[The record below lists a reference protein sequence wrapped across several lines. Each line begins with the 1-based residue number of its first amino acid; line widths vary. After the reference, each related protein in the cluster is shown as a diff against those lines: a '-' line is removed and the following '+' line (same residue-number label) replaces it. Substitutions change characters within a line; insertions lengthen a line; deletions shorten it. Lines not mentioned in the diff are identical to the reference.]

1 MSYHAYLYIDGYEV
15 SWCPSTPDPFLLSLF
30 TESDGLDYEMPDD
43 YKMPWGGRSV
53 EECRAEVARLR
64 LIDPQ
69 WEDISE
75 VHALVST
82 VSRVRDRLDVLGF
95 DMASARAT
103 FAAGIDIRQEEIKNW
118 KSLEDSEGLEFDDYS
133 FDEWQAELRI
143 LKNLKATSRYSAN
156 FKECSGLAR
165 FILDANGDLRELD
178 WGFPLADP
186 RYRLRAFLDLCEDDS
201 PVIYDLT
208 QLCDGPIA
216 DEHDL
221 FDHSCIDDERILV
234 LTEGKTDQRF
244 LAATL
249 EILYPHLA
257 DCFSFFDLAEV
268 NLQGGAAALVA
279 MLKAFIGA
287 KIANRIVAIFDND
300 TAARSARRGL
310 ERTTLPENV
319 RVLHYPWLPLAE
331 NYPTIGP
338 SGLSLLNINGLAGSL
353 EVYFGIDVL
362 QGVDGLMPVQWKGY
376 EQAMGQY
383 QGEVLN
389 KAHLQER
396 YERKLQ
402 ESRAT
407 GAKNTA
413 HDWDG
418 MERIFTTLRSAF
430 NDQPRAGEIGYTID
444 D

>member
-1 MSYHAYLYIDGYEV
+1 MSDSAILYIDGYRV
-15 SWCPSTPDPFLLSLF
+15 CYSPNIPDPFLLSLF
-30 TESDGLDYEMPDD
+30 TESDRLDYEMTDD
-43 YKMPWGGRSV
+43 AEGPMDGCSV
-53 EECRAEVARLR
+53 EKCRAEVARLR

-69 WEDISE
+69 CEGIYE

-82 VSRVRDRLDVLGF
+82 VSRVRDRLDLLGF
-95 DMASARAT
+95 DLASARAT
-103 FAAGIDIRQEEIKNW
+103 FAAGSDIRQEEIAYW
-118 KSLEDSEGLEFDDYS
+118 KSLHDGEGVGMEFNDYS
-133 FDEWQAELRI
+133 FDEWQAEFRI
-143 LKNLKATSRYSAN
+143 LKGTKVYGFYDENY
-156 FKECSGLAR
+156 KECSELAR
-165 FILDANGDLRELD
+165 FLLDDHRELD
-178 WGFPLADP
+178 DGFPFADP

-201 PVIYDLT
+201 PVIFDLT
-208 QLCDGPIA
+208 QLCDGPIS

-221 FDHSCIDDERILV
+221 FDDSCIEDERILV
-234 LTEGKTDQRF
+234 LTEGVTDQRF

-249 EILYPHLA
+249 EILYPHLV

-268 NLQGGAAALVA
+268 NLQGGAGALVA

-300 TAARSARRGL
+300 TAARSALRGL
-310 ERTTLPENV
+310 ERTTLPQNV

-331 NYPTIGP
+331 TYPTIGP

-389 KAHLQER
+389 KARLQER